1 LLAEPLL
8 PVDHHLQLYRS
19 QLHLSID
26 GKTEEAQTSKE
37 YAISGEISPDLGLSV
52 SQNLGRHAEWWECL
66 LCFSSYPAGFSAEP
80 S

>member
-1 LLAEPLL
+1 M
-8 PVDHHLQLYRS
+8 
-19 QLHLSID
+19 
-26 GKTEEAQTSKE
+26 EEAQTSKE